1 MTSEKR
7 PYRMTKRA
15 EAQDRTR
22 LRITESAVALHGTL
36 GPARTS
42 LSAVAEHAGVRRS
55 TLYRHFP
62 DEEALIQACSAHWR
76 AANEPPDFEAWA
88 AIADPAE
95 RLTVALTELYAYY
108 ARTEQMLS
116 NLTRDAEVDPFVR
129 KSFSRFGDYL
139 TAARDVLLAG
149 RALRGKPKRRTAAA
163 LGHALSFTTWR
174 SLVREQGLA
183 EAQAVALMSSL
194 VTPHR
199 PEPAAEDAQT
209 SVSAATDYS
218 TRAKTP
224 NPPSPPRSAPG
235 RARCPS

>member
-1 MTSEKR
+1 MSSEKR

-22 LRITESAVALHGTL
+22 LRITESAVALHNTL

-62 DEEALIQACSAHWR
+62 DEESLIQACSAHWR
-76 AANEPPDFEAWA
+76 AANQPPDLEAWA

-95 RLTVALTELYAYY
+95 RLTTALTELYAYY
-108 ARTEQMLS
+108 ARTEQMLT
-116 NLTRDAEVDPFVR
+116 NLIRDAQIDPIVH

-139 TAARDVLLAG
+139 GAARDLLLAG
-149 RALRGKPKRRTAAA
+149 RGLRGKVKRRTAAA

-174 SLVREQGLA
+174 SLVREQGLTDRG
-183 EAQAVALMSSL
+183 AVELMSAL
-194 VTPHR
+194 AGDTG
-199 PEPAAEDAQT
+199 Q
-209 SVSAATDYS
+209 
-218 TRAKTP
+218 
-224 NPPSPPRSAPG
+224 
-235 RARCPS
+235 

>member
-1 MTSEKR
+1 MTPEKR

-22 LRITESAVALHGTL
+22 LRITESAVALHNTL

-76 AANEPPDFEAWA
+76 AANQPPDLEAWA
-88 AIADPAE
+88 AIVDPAE
-95 RLTVALTELYAYY
+95 RLTAALTELYAYY
-108 ARTEQMLS
+108 ARTEQMLT
-116 NLTRDAEVDPFVR
+116 NLTRDAETEPIVR

-139 TAARDVLLAG
+139 AAAGDVLLAG
-149 RALRGKPKRRTAAA
+149 RGVRGKAKRRTAAA

-174 SLVREQGLA
+174 SLTREQGLA
-183 EAQAVALMSSL
+183 EAEAVELMSSL
-194 VTPHR
+194 
-199 PEPAAEDAQT
+199 ADA
-209 SVSAATDYS
+209 
-218 TRAKTP
+218 
-224 NPPSPPRSAPG
+224 G
-235 RARCPS
+235 

>member
-1 MTSEKR
+1 MPSQKR

-22 LRITESAVALHGTL
+22 LKITESAVALHGSI

-76 AANEPPDFEAWA
+76 AANQPPDLEAWA

-95 RLTVALTELYAYY
+95 RLTTALTEIYAYY
-108 ARTEQMLS
+108 SSNEQMLA
-116 NLTRDAEVDPFVR
+116 NLTRDAQIDPIVR

-139 TAARDVLLAG
+139 AAAREVLLAG
-149 RALRGKPKRRTAAA
+149 RGLRGRSKRRTAAA

-174 SLVREQGLA
+174 SLAHEQKVTNA
-183 EAQAVALMSSL
+183 EAVELMSAL
-194 VTPHR
+194 L
-199 PEPAAEDAQT
+199 A
-209 SVSAATDYS
+209 
-218 TRAKTP
+218 
-224 NPPSPPRSAPG
+224 
-235 RARCPS
+235 CPSR

>member
-1 MTSEKR
+1 MTSQKR

-22 LRITESAVALHGTL
+22 LKITESAVALHNTL

-62 DEEALIQACSAHWR
+62 DEEALIAACSAHWR
-76 AANEPPDFEAWA
+76 AANQPPNLEAWA

-95 RLTVALTELYAYY
+95 RLTTALTALYAYY
-108 ARTEQMLS
+108 ASTEQMLT
-116 NLTRDAEVDPFVR
+116 NLTRDAQTDPIVA

-139 TAARDVLLAG
+139 AAARDVLLAG
-149 RALRGKPKRRTAAA
+149 RGLRGKAKARTAAA

-174 SLVREQGLA
+174 SLVYEQGLVAA
-183 EAQAVALMSSL
+183 EAVVLMCVL
-194 VTPHR
+194 VTD
-199 PEPAAEDAQT
+199 AGTDAQPQ
-209 SVSAATDYS
+209 
-218 TRAKTP
+218 RP
-224 NPPSPPRSAPG
+224 
-235 RARCPS
+235 

>member
-1 MTSEKR
+1 MPSQKR

-22 LRITESAVALHGTL
+22 LKITESAVALHNTL

-62 DEEALIQACSAHWR
+62 DEEALILACSAHWR
-76 AANEPPDFEAWA
+76 AANQPPDLEAWT

-95 RLTVALTELYAYY
+95 RLTAALTELYAYY
-108 ARTEQMLS
+108 ASTEQMLA
-116 NLTRDAEVDPFVR
+116 NLTRDAEIDPIVR

-139 TAARDVLLAG
+139 GAARDVLLAG
-149 RALRGKPKRRTAAA
+149 RGLRGKAKRRTAAA

-174 SLVREQGLA
+174 SLASDQGLA
-183 EAQAVALMSSL
+183 NAETVRWMSNLVA
-194 VTPHR
+194 
-199 PEPAAEDAQT
+199 
-209 SVSAATDYS
+209 SV
-218 TRAKTP
+218 
-224 NPPSPPRSAPG
+224 G
-235 RARCPS
+235 R

>member
-1 MTSEKR
+1 MTSQKR

-22 LRITESAVALHGTL
+22 LKITESAVALHGTL

-62 DEEALIQACSAHWR
+62 DKEALIAACSAHWR
-76 AANEPPDFEAWA
+76 AANQPPDLEAWA

-95 RLTVALTELYAYY
+95 RLATALTELYAYY
-108 ARTEQMLS
+108 ARTEQMLA
-116 NLTRDAEVDPFVR
+116 NLTRDAEIDPLVA

-139 TAARDVLLAG
+139 DAAREVLLAG
-149 RALRGKPKRRTAAA
+149 RGLRGRTKRRTSAA

-174 SLVREQGLA
+174 SLVREQGL
-183 EAQAVALMSSL
+183 EARDAVALGSS
-194 VTPHR
+194 VV
-199 PEPAAEDAQT
+199 AGAETQ
-209 SVSAATDYS
+209 SRERGS
-218 TRAKTP
+218 TALDR
-224 NPPSPPRSAPG
+224 R
-235 RARCPS
+235 

>member
-1 MTSEKR
+1 MPSEKR

-22 LRITESAVALHGTL
+22 LKITESAVALHNTL

-76 AANEPPDFEAWA
+76 AANQPPDLEAWV

-95 RLTVALTELYAYY
+95 RLPVGLTELYAYY

-116 NLTRDAEVDPFVR
+116 NLTRDAQIDPIVQ
-129 KSFSRFGDYL
+129 KSFSRFGEYL
-139 TAARDVLLAG
+139 GAARDVLLTG
-149 RALRGKPKRRTAAA
+149 RGLRGKAKRRTTAA
-163 LGHALSFTTWR
+163 LGHALSFTTWH
-174 SLVREQGLA
+174 SLVREQELA
-183 EAQAVALMSSL
+183 EQEAVTL
-194 VTPHR
+194 
-199 PEPAAEDAQT
+199 
-209 SVSAATDYS
+209 VSALVAGAAGEAS
-218 TRAKTP
+218 SRG
-224 NPPSPPRSAPG
+224 S
-235 RARCPS
+235 